1 MFKNYGLIVLFSS
14 PVCNSLELTHACAD
28 APLAYTARVQQTKY
42 VLSIVCKDHDS
53 GTTETP
59 HLDAL
64 TGIPLPYYAKR
75 NVLRVTACIP
85 DKQA

>member
-42 VLSIVCKDHDS
+42 VLSIVCKSHDS
-53 GTTETP
+53 GTTATA
-59 HLDAL
+59 HFDAFA
-64 TGIPLPYYAKR
+64 GMPLPYYARR
-75 NVLRVTACIP
+75 NVLRATACIP